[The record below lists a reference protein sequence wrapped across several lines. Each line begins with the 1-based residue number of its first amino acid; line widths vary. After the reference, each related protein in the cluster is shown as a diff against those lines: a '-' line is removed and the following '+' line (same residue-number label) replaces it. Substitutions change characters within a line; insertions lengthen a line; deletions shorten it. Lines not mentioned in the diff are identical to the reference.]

1 MPLTYDNC
9 EPFLPLKDGDRATV
23 IKVFDGD
30 TVTVAWKDADDKNVR
45 VSCRLLGIDTPEIRR
60 SSEHEKALAIKAR
73 DRLRSFVMGK
83 VVTIRRPG
91 KEKYGRVLADL
102 ETAGCDSVA
111 DYMLE
116 DREVCRP
123 YQGGR
128 KAGW

>member
-23 IKVFDGD
+23 VKVYDGD
-30 TVTVAWKDADDKNVR
+30 SVTLGFVDRDKNVR
-45 VSCRLLGIDTPEIRR
+45 VSCRLLGIDTPETRG
-60 SSEHEKALAIKAR
+60 SSEREKALAVKAR
-73 DRLRSFVMGK
+73 DRLHSFVMGK
-83 VVTIRRPG
+83 VVTIRRPD

-102 ETAGCDSVA
+102 ETEGRESVA

>member
-1 MPLTYDNC
+1 MPLTYNNC

-23 IKVFDGD
+23 VKVYDGD
-30 TVTVAWKDADDKNVR
+30 SLTLGFVDRDKNVR
-45 VSCRLLGIDTPEIRR
+45 VSCRLLGIDTPETRG
-60 SSEHEKALAIKAR
+60 SSKREKALAVKAR
-73 DRLRSFVMGK
+73 DRLHSFVMGK

-102 ETAGCDSVA
+102 ETDGCESVA